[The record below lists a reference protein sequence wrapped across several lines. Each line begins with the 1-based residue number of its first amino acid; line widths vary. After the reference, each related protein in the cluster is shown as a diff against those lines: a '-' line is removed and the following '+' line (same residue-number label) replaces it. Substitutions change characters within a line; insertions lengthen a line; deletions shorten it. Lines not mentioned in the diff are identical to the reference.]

1 MVNLVKKIFRF
12 EKYLKISK
20 KFNKLL
26 ASAEKIL
33 IKLL

>member
-1 MVNLVKKIFRF
+1 MASLIKKIFKF
-12 EKYLKISK
+12 EKHLGISK

-26 ASAEKIL
+26 VSAEKIL